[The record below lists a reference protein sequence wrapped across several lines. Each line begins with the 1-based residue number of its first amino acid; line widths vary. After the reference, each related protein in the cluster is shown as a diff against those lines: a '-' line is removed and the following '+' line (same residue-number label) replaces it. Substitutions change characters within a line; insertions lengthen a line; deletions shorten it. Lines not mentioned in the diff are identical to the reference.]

1 MRFLYPIMLFLV
13 LLKHVWCIYFSLVHS
28 RVCSTTRKVPLSLS
42 RVSGIPSQTP
52 NIFLR
57 SSSWGTGTQSASIST
72 RFPQADVS
80 HSSHWS
86 AGLWSEELRIFSVFP
101 YLKSQGRLFR
111 SACWGWGCHWV
122 NQCRWFGVS
131 SHSSHCVCISSFL
144 NVSDFP
150 PRCCSEVKVEG
161 VYEHRY

>member
-1 MRFLYPIMLFLV
+1 MSDVFIFHWRIAGCAALPERSLSAFPGSAVF
-13 LLKHVWCIYFSLVHS
+13 LLKHPTF
-28 RVCSTTRKVPLSLS
+28 
-42 RVSGIPSQTP
+42 
-52 NIFLR
+52 FLR

-80 HSSHWS
+80 HSSRWS

-101 YLKSQGRLFR
+101 YLESQGRLFR

-144 NVSDFP
+144 KVFDFP

-161 VYEHRY
+161 VYEHWY